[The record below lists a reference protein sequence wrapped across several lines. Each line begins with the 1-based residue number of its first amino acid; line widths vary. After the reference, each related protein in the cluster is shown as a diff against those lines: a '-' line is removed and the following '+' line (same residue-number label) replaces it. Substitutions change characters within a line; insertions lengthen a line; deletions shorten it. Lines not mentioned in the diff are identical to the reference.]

1 MEYRYQETLSWIIPG
16 FYFLFLLSIETLC
29 IFPSWEL
36 STNILELFNTH
47 TSEETNISDGLVTLM
62 VFAIPIFSFIV
73 GWIINGYAGYIFRY
87 VMKWP
92 TTKAY
97 NDIYSKNE
105 NGCEIKNYKF
115 ANNTQAEEEF
125 DIARRVIDLENVD
138 RFYYRYV
145 ASRNLY
151 IAQYTITILS
161 IIAIIIALF
170 DKTSI
175 VSRSIIFT
183 SISILVT
190 ILFYFIVARD
200 LNTHA
205 RYVFVRYRNI
215 MNDNNK

>member
-16 FYFLFLLSIETLC
+16 FYMLFLLSIETFFV
-29 IFPSWEL
+29 FPSWEF
-36 STNILELFNTH
+36 STNILGLISPH
-47 TSEETNISDGLVTLM
+47 TTEETNISDGLVTLM

-87 VMKWP
+87 IMKWP

-97 NDIYSKNE
+97 NDIYCKE
-105 NGCEIKNYKF
+105 VNGLRIKNYKF
-115 ANNTQAEEEF
+115 ANNHQAEEVF

-151 IAQYTITILS
+151 IAQYTITIIS
-161 IIAIIIALF
+161 IIAIIIAAF
-170 DKTSI
+170 DKTSM

-183 SISILVT
+183 SIFLLLT
-190 ILFYFIVARD
+190 IVFYFIVARD

-205 RYVFVRYRNI
+205 KYVFVKYRYA
-215 MNDNNK
+215 MNDNN